1 MISYTKSAVSALASR
16 GNRVNAVSHGG
27 IAVPMWKLIDE
38 LIADFKGKEPEQKKR
53 EINEAL
59 PLGYASA
66 SAFVARGPVF
76 LTSQNLEYM
85 KAQTIGVD
93 GGNVLR

>member
-16 GNRVNAVSHGG
+16 GIIVNAVSHGG
-27 IAVPMWKLIDE
+27 ISIPMWKVIDE
-38 LIADFKGKEPEQKKR
+38 LIAEFKGKEPEQKKR

-59 PLGYASA
+59 GYASA
-66 SAFVARGPVF
+66 SAGVARGPVF